1 MASDIETWWPANY
14 PVYSIRDLHA
24 LPIFRRF
31 LQLHYPYERVNTDK
45 QESFSTND
53 LTDEFKTSTTDL
65 EESFSHNKQ
74 EGKYTHMRKYREKD
88 CEVCVIS
95 SVQGNTEWGSV
106 QRRFESWELRE
117 AWKLTPPNREYEK
130 FTLEKGSKKG
140 FRCAV
145 LPKDVGTERWTEEIW
160 ETEGEETFK
169 KTWEKEGESGG
180 EMRTRKGDYT
190 WGEDWVTAGNRT
202 EKKVWHEQGP
212 KKWGES
218 SGHQDAKAWHNRW
231 ETDIDSK
238 LEEKVTQEG
247 SKTTGVRYTS
257 KGEEWYKQEWEG
269 AKAFPEGLI
278 PLALSAQILAR
289 LEEFYLRTESSIQHS
304 NQTLRIMLPAL
315 PAFSSKVQALE
326 ERLALLRGSDRSS
339 PELLFTRVEELR
351 MLGNDQE
358 SLKQAMWETGAG
370 EWKLF
375 EHFVNS
381 LKAQA
386 DDSYVTLRKLA
397 DVIQMDSF
405 ETKLV
410 ATQSA
415 IRDTFTSQTLSF
427 PDQLQAWKE
436 LFASLEALKREH
448 FQYATQLVPE
458 KDASLLM
465 ERALRRQ
472 DLEDSVKHSYI
483 VLTRTHDFV
492 SDLTALAQDE
502 KGAGAIAVLKKKYEE
517 IYTKFVKKPGS
528 EQAQELM
535 EVLKSY
541 NALQVALL
549 GRIRGDGMEDQ
560 LRDLTAAADTATEL
574 VPICLETLR
583 KMQNMPSLSS
593 ENNEIVSISRALA
606 EASSSGESSTE
617 SQVAVM
623 QALQRWCELLSR
635 SIDRLRDSSEGE
647 LEAIKMLEPVA
658 GDLSQL
664 VQETA
669 LSDTDVQS
677 RLSTLQQESKA
688 CFHELSIAPTEG
700 LAKRIARLL
709 RSLSLLL
716 RSVGVKQSGGSPF
729 VVLEAVIADLH
740 TEALEEV
747 RGDVEAEERLFTLR
761 TDLDSHYSDL
771 LQTPT
776 RAHFALLLADIKAYR
791 PLLRSA
797 TLKTLESF
805 FPSLD
810 RSIAVRS
817 AESEAQVAT
826 IREKIAG
833 ALEGYKTD
841 SRPWQIAAVREA
853 LSDYQLLL
861 DAIKPD
867 HMELPSPK
875 TGKSQSVPTAKP
887 GAKRPAKK

>member
-14 PVYSIRDLHA
+14 PAYTIRDLHA

-31 LQLHYPYERVNTDK
+31 LQLHYPYERANTDK
-45 QESFSTND
+45 QESFTTND
-53 LTDEFKTSTTDL
+53 LADEFKTSTADL
-65 EESFSHNKQ
+65 DESFSHNKQ
-74 EGKYTHMRKYREKD
+74 QGKYTYMRKYREKD
-88 CEVCVIS
+88 CEVCVVS
-95 SVQGNTEWGSV
+95 SVQGNSEWGSV
-106 QRRFESWELRE
+106 QRRFEAWELQE

-160 ETEGEETFK
+160 EAEGEETFK

-202 EKKVWHEQGP
+202 EKKVWHEKGP

-218 SGHQDAKAWHNRW
+218 SGQQDTKAWHSRW
-231 ETDIDSK
+231 ETDPDSK

-247 SKTTGVRYTS
+247 SKTTGVRYTA
-257 KGEEWYKQEWEG
+257 KGAEWYRQEWEG
-269 AKAFPEGLI
+269 AQAFPEGQV
-278 PLALSAQILAR
+278 PLALSSPLLAR
-289 LEEFYLRTESSIQHS
+289 LEEFYLRTESAVQQSS
-304 NQTLRIMLPAL
+304 RTLHVMLSSQ
-315 PAFSSKVQALE
+315 PAFDTKVQALE
-326 ERLALLRGSDRSS
+326 ERLALLQASDRSS

-358 SLKQAMWETGAG
+358 SLKQAMWETGTG
-370 EWKLF
+370 EWRLF
-375 EHFVNS
+375 EHFANS
-381 LKAQA
+381 LKTQA

-397 DVIQMDSF
+397 QVIQMDSF
-405 ETKLV
+405 ETKLL
-410 ATQSA
+410 AAQTA
-415 IRDTFTSQTLSF
+415 ITSTFSSKTLSF
-427 PDQLQAWKE
+427 PDQLQAWKA

-472 DLEDSVKHSYI
+472 DLEDSVKHAYI

-492 SDLTALAQDE
+492 SDLAALAQDE
-502 KGAGAIAVLKKKYEE
+502 KGAAAVAVLRKKYEE

-528 EQAQELM
+528 DQAQELM

-541 NALQVALL
+541 NALQVTLL
-549 GRIRGDGMEDQ
+549 GRIRGDGMEAQ
-560 LRDLTAAADTATEL
+560 LRELTAATDIAAEI
-574 VPICLETLR
+574 VPVCLETLR
-583 KMQNMPSLSS
+583 KLQTIPSLSS
-593 ENNEIVSISRALA
+593 ESSEIAAISRSLA
-606 EASSSGESSTE
+606 ETSSSGESSPD

-623 QALQRWCELLSR
+623 QALQRWCDLLSR
-635 SIDRLRDSSEGE
+635 SIDRLRDSSEGG
-647 LEAIKMLEPVA
+647 LDAIKMLDPVA
-658 GDLSQL
+658 ADLTQL

-669 LSDTDVQS
+669 LSDADVLS
-677 RLSTLQQESKA
+677 RFSTLQQESKA
-688 CFHELSIAPTEG
+688 CFHELSLSPTEG

-729 VVLEAVIADLH
+729 VVLEAVISDLH
-740 TEALEEV
+740 SEALEEV
-747 RGDVEAEERLFTLR
+747 RGDTEAEEQLFTLR

-776 RAHFALLLADIKAYR
+776 RPNFARLLADIKAYR

-797 TLKTLESF
+797 VLKTIEGFL
-805 FPSLD
+805 PSLD
-810 RSIAVRS
+810 RSIAMRS
-817 AESEAQVAT
+817 AESEAQVAA
-826 IREKIAG
+826 IREKVAG

-841 SRPWQIAAVREA
+841 SRPWHIAAVREA

-861 DAIKPD
+861 DAMKSAD
-867 HMELPSPK
+867 TAELLSPK
-875 TGKSQSVPTAKP
+875 GGKPPSAKP